1 MTQTVIH
8 IDANNQVIRMVRI
21 PSGKNLADL
30 QRLVGGSISM
40 ACRLEHEHVLFVD
53 DEGLFKPQRWF
64 FRLRGMDTPF
74 AGNGVIVGPERYD
87 HDGEYLGTDNVYAGF
102 LTAAR
107 RVIEFLPR
115 AYVDAWAKANAS
127 EPEMAI
133 QNLDT
138 GETEIIAYRGN
149 VWGDMPRPEDE

>member
-1 MTQTVIH
+1 MTQSVIH
-8 IDANNQVIRMVRI
+8 IDANNQRIRMVRI
-21 PSGKNLADL
+21 PSGHNLPDL
-30 QRLVGGSISM
+30 QRLVGGYIQI
-40 ACRLEHEHVLFVD
+40 ACRLQDDHVLFVD
-53 DEGLFKPQRWF
+53 EEGLFKPQRWF
-64 FRLRGMDTPF
+64 FRLRGLDTPF

-87 HDGEYLGTDNVYAGF
+87 HDGEYLGTDNVYPGF
-102 LTAAR
+102 LEAAK

-133 QNLDT
+133 KNLDT

-149 VWGDMPRPEDE
+149 VWGDMPRPKDE